1 MRLQEYQ
8 GKELFRRVGIPVA
21 EGKIALSASEA
32 EEIARELGGPVVVKA
47 QVLVG
52 GRGKAGGIKLARTPE
67 EARAHAENILQMTI
81 KGERVR
87 KVLVTRAVEIKQEF
101 YLSITID
108 RAAKKPVVIFSA
120 EGGMEIEEL
129 AQDLAA
135 QDHKISHRSA
145 HWAAG
150 LSSAHGAL
158 PRRGRANSYKA
169 PQRCLF

>member
-87 KVLVTRAVEIKQEF
+87 KVLVTRAVQIEQEF

-129 AQDLAA
+129 AQ
-135 QDHKISHRSA
+135 
-145 HWAAG
+145 G
-150 LSSAHGAL
+150 
-158 PRRGRANSYKA
+158 PRRTRS
-169 PQRCLF
+169 